1 MLTSALT
8 KTIVQ
13 LETNCFCLR
22 YSLHSILIGT
32 SMRHRMKKPHN
43 GFTLVE
49 LLVVIAIIGI
59 LIGMLLPAVQAVRE
73 AARRISC
80 ANNMRQMSLAMLNYE
95 SANQRFPPGMT
106 ADQSYLTDADLS
118 FAAAIELPGVGWSCI
133 ILPFIEQENQFD
145 NVSTLSNGLRDTTA
159 AFNSNEG
166 KNVLPSFICPSCPM
180 AEINPERFGANAKS
194 NYVGIW
200 GTNVN
205 ANSNGS
211 DYDDIAADA
220 TVYDPSNYD
229 GVLFLDSEIA
239 FGDIPDGASNTFLVG
254 ERDGALIPGTNL
266 IRRAANWIGGEQANF
281 LNFCLAPCSSFGDVT
296 INSIVDS
303 NPSRLLA
310 ISSQHNG
317 GAQFGRADGSVQFVA
332 ETVATDVYEAMAT
345 KAGGEPLTIN

>member
-1 MLTSALT
+1 
-8 KTIVQ
+8 
-13 LETNCFCLR
+13 
-22 YSLHSILIGT
+22 
-32 SMRHRMKKPHN
+32 MRHRMKKPHN

-194 NYVGIW
+194 NYVGMCW
-200 GTNVN
+200 KRHLG
-205 ANSNGS
+205 
-211 DYDDIAADA
+211 YH
-220 TVYDPSNYD
+220 
-229 GVLFLDSEIA
+229 
-239 FGDIPDGASNTFLVG
+239 
-254 ERDGALIPGTNL
+254 
-266 IRRAANWIGGEQANF
+266 RRRF
-281 LNFCLAPCSSFGDVT
+281 LNRGKEHRRNLTGRRRLHQRRYRRSH
-296 INSIVDS
+296 
-303 NPSRLLA
+303 SRLSLHLHWFPKFLHSY
-310 ISSQHNG
+310 SSRLHQNVLG
-317 GAQFGRADGSVQFVA
+317 
-332 ETVATDVYEAMAT
+332 
-345 KAGGEPLTIN
+345 